1 MKFSIRKIG
10 LALAAAL
17 LFSACRM
24 GASGTVRPEGAGLS
38 GKHLRH
44 LDEILE
50 QALARKD
57 FPGAV
62 VLIGRKGK
70 VVFRKAYGQ
79 SQWVPK
85 PKPMDEEMVFD
96 LASITKPVATA
107 TSLMILVEE
116 GKISLEEK
124 VKDFVPDFVP
134 YIDAAGAPGEEARIW
149 HLLTHTSG
157 LPPYVEPGGHAGVEE
172 QFGKRLPAEELVS
185 HIARLPKTDPPGQAL
200 HYSCLG
206 YITLA
211 HIIKKVSGL
220 DIADFSRERIF
231 QPLGMKHTSFCPG
244 EKLRALCVPTEVLDG
259 RPLIGVVHDPLA
271 RLQGG
276 VSGNAGLFSTA
287 DDLAVFAEMMMGNG
301 SYKGK
306 RILGPLTVARMTTI
320 WPKAALAGRGLG
332 WDLDSPQS
340 TSRGDLFGPHS
351 YGHTGYTGTS
361 IWIDANTETFLIFLT
376 NRVHPDDKGVVAALR
391 SRVANVTAAA
401 IQDPKK
407 PGTPQ

>member
-1 MKFSIRKIG
+1 MRFSIRCICLP
-10 LALAAAL
+10 LAVAL
-17 LFSACRM
+17 VLSACRM
-24 GASGTVRPEGAGLS
+24 GASGTSRPEEAGIS

-44 LDEILE
+44 LDEILGE
-50 QALARKD
+50 ALARKD

-79 SQWVPK
+79 SQWVPR
-85 PKPMDEEMVFD
+85 PKPMDEEMAFD
-96 LASITKPVATA
+96 LASITKPVAMA
-107 TSLMILVEE
+107 TSFMILVDE

-134 YIDAAGAPGEEARIW
+134 YRDPSGAAGEDARIW

-157 LPPYVEPGGHAGVEE
+157 LPPYVEPGGHPGVEQ
-172 QFGKRLPAEELVS
+172 QFGKRLATEELVV
-185 HIARLPKTDPPGQAL
+185 HIACLPKSDPPGQAL

-211 HIIKKVSGL
+211 HILKKVSGR
-220 DIADFSRERIF
+220 DIAEFSREKIF
-231 QPLGMKHTSFCPG
+231 EPLGMKHTSYCPG
-244 EKLRALCVPTEVLDG
+244 DKLRSLCVPTEVLDG
-259 RPLIGVVHDPLA
+259 QPLIGVVHDPLA

-276 VSGNAGLFSTA
+276 ISGNAGLFSTA
-287 DDLAVFAEMMMGNG
+287 DDLSIFARMMLGNG
-301 SYKGK
+301 EYRGK
-306 RILGPLTVARMTTI
+306 RILSPLAAARMTTV
-320 WPKAALAGRGLG
+320 WPKSAAAGRGLG

-340 TSRGDLFGPHS
+340 TSSGDLFGPRS

-361 IWIDANTETFLIFLT
+361 IWIDPDTETYLIFLT

-391 SRVANVTAAA
+391 SRVANVAAAA
-401 IQDPKK
+401 IQDPGKAR
-407 PGTPQ
+407 TLQ